1 MKKLKVL
8 IEQYGRW
15 KPLEDYLLR
24 IETFINSDFGLALE
38 NAKSLLESISKEI
51 CNEKDIEL
59 NSRESISSSLK
70 QAYKA
75 IGFSGGDMEVQLSTS
90 IANIGQQM
98 GNLRN
103 EIGATSH
110 GRTMKE
116 LQIRNDGIDDLT
128 KEFLINTTI
137 LTASFLIKAFENEN
151 PRVKQNIEKIH
162 YGREEKFNEF
172 WDEMYG
178 EFSMT
183 EDYTYPASEIL
194 YNIDYS
200 AYKTEYTSFIENNKL
215 KEEHE
220 RFAKAKIS
228 NSLLL

>member
-1 MKKLKVL
+1 MENLKLL

-15 KPLEDYLLR
+15 QPLEEYILR
-24 IETFINSDFGLALE
+24 IETFLHSDFGSALE

-51 CNEKDIEL
+51 CNEKGIEL
-59 NSRESISSSLK
+59 NSTESIAGSLK

-75 IGFSGGDMEVQLSTS
+75 IGFNGRDLEVQLSTS

-110 GRTMKE
+110 GRTMQE
-116 LQIRNDGIDDLT
+116 LQTRNDGLDDLT

-137 LTASFLIKAFENEN
+137 LTASFLIKTFENEN

-162 YGREEKFNEF
+162 YEQEEEFNEF
-172 WDEMYG
+172 WDEMYD

-200 AYKTEYTSFIENNKL
+200 AYKTEHTNFQQNQ
-215 KEEHE
+215 EE
-220 RFAKAKIS
+220 S
-228 NSLLL
+228 Q

>member
-1 MKKLKVL
+1 MEKLKVL

-15 KPLEDYLLR
+15 KPLEEYLLR
-24 IETFINSDFGLALE
+24 IETFVDTDFGSALE

-51 CNEKDIEL
+51 CSEKGIEL
-59 NSRESISSSLK
+59 NSTESIGGSLK

-75 IGFSGGDMEVQLSTS
+75 IGFKGGDLEVQLSTS

-110 GRTMKE
+110 GRTMQE
-116 LQIRNDGIDDLT
+116 LQIRNDGIDELT
-128 KEFLINTTI
+128 KEFLVNTTI
-137 LTASFLIKAFENEN
+137 LTASFLIKSFENEN

-162 YGREEKFNEF
+162 YEQEEEFNDF

-178 EFSMT
+178 DFSMT

-200 AYKTEYTSFIENNKL
+200 AYKTEHTNFITS
-215 KEEHE
+215 E
-220 RFAKAKIS
+220 RDVEDE
-228 NSLLL
+228 